1 MLSIRHKFFA
11 DTWILLLEQLFE
23 IRTTWYWH
31 LLFAIVLPVA
41 MVFGFARIGSD
52 EPTREHLV
60 LIVTGATIFSVV
72 NDGLYVMAVRIGQ
85 MRQSGM
91 MLYYASLPIRKS
103 AFIIALM
110 LSRLLITIPGMLI
123 TLVVGSLIYDLGF
136 SLNIGVV
143 LLLLFLGLMFSS
155 LGMVLGMWLD
165 NVELILVV
173 VNLLLFV
180 LIMATPVFIAPHALP
195 QPLQVFSFALPPTY
209 AAAALRSI
217 LSGILDTAFYL
228 NVAVLIGLMLLSLIW
243 LERRG
248 RWQL

>member
-1 MLSIRHKFFA
+1 MLSRKFFS
-11 DTWILLLEQLFE
+11 DLWILLLEQLFE

-52 EPTREHLV
+52 EPSQEHLV
-60 LIVTGATIFSVV
+60 LIVTGAAIFSVV

-91 MLYYASLPIRKS
+91 LIYYAALPIHKT
-103 AFIIALM
+103 AFIMALM
-110 LSRLLITIPGMLI
+110 LSRLLITLPGMLV
-123 TLVVGSLIYDLGF
+123 TLVVGSAMYDLNF
-136 SLNIGVV
+136 SLNVSVV
-143 LLLLFLGLMFSS
+143 LLLLFLGLVFSS
-155 LGMVLGMWLD
+155 LGMMLGMWLD
-165 NVELILVV
+165 NAELILVV

-180 LIMATPVFIAPHALP
+180 LIMATPVFIAPQALP
-195 QPLQVFSFALPPTY
+195 EPLQWMSYALPPTY
-209 AAAALRSI
+209 AAAALRSM
-217 LSGILDTAFYL
+217 LTGALDSAFYL
-228 NVAVLIGLMLLSLIW
+228 NTAVLIGLMLFSFIW